1 MFKIGVNGFGT
12 IGRRVANAIQK
23 QHDMK
28 LVGISDVSPSWKS
41 RYALMSVPVFVS
53 IREYG
58 KDEANQFENAKKL
71 FADSNIKPTGTI
83 LDLTEETEVIID
95 ATPSDIGRRN
105 KEQVYSRKKDL
116 HAIFEGGEKA
126 SIAPVT
132 FNANI
137 TYKDAVGKQFIR
149 VPSCNTTGMLRYLN
163 SVQEVSTVKNVVI
176 NLIRRGA
183 DPGEPETG
191 PINDYVPTKIPSH
204 HADDVIAADKR
215 LEGKLITYGVTVPVT
230 LMHMHNIL
238 AIGNFPSRN
247 NILESFFNNQRIVVL
262 GGEKDAP
269 TAGQIMDA
277 NDRRDLYQIVVLAN
291 TVYVHND
298 MLLFSA
304 YVHQEA
310 DIIPE
315 NIDAIRASLGESDP
329 YDSIIK
335 TNESLDLKKT
345 KKRLEELFPVFK

>member
-12 IGRRVANAIQK
+12 IGRRVAIAVQK
-23 QHDMK
+23 QKDMK
-28 LVGISDVSPSWKS
+28 LLGISDVSPSWKL
-41 RYALMSVPVFVS
+41 RYAVMNVPLYVS
-53 IREYG
+53 LREYG
-58 KDEANQFENAKKL
+58 KDEANQFETTKKM
-71 FADSNIKPTGTI
+71 FTNSKIKPAGKI
-83 LDLTEETEVIID
+83 FDLVEETELIID
-95 ATPSDIGRRN
+95 ATPSDIGRKN

-126 SIAPVT
+126 SIAKVT

-137 TYKDAVGKQFIR
+137 NFKDAVGEQFIR

-163 SVQEVSTVKNVVI
+163 SVQEVSTIKNVII

-183 DPGEPETG
+183 DPSEPDAG

-215 LEGKLITYGVTVPVT
+215 LTGKLITYGVTVPVT

-238 AIGNFPSRN
+238 VIGNFPSRDK
-247 NILESFFNNQRIVVL
+247 ILGAFFDNPRIVVL
-262 GGEKDAP
+262 GGEKDTP
-269 TAGQIMDA
+269 TAAQIMDA
-277 NDRRDLYQIVVLAN
+277 NDRRDLFQIAVLEK
-291 TVYVHND
+291 TVHIHGD
-298 MLLFSA
+298 ILLFSA
-304 YVHQEA
+304 YIHQEA
-310 DIIPE
+310 DVVPE

-345 KKRLEELFPVFK
+345 KKRLEDIFPVY

>member
-12 IGRRVANAIQK
+12 IGRRVAIAVQK
-23 QHDMK
+23 QKDMK
-28 LVGISDVSPSWKS
+28 LLGISDVSPSWKS
-41 RYALMSVPVFVS
+41 RYAVMNVPLYVS
-53 IREYG
+53 LREYG
-58 KDEANQFENAKKL
+58 KDEANQFETSKKM
-71 FADSNIKPTGTI
+71 FTDSKIKPSGTI
-83 LDLTEETEVIID
+83 FDLAEETELIID
-95 ATPSDIGRRN
+95 STPSDVGRKN

-126 SIAPVT
+126 SIAKVT

-137 TYKDAVGKQFIR
+137 NFKDAVGEQFIR

-163 SVQEVSTVKNVVI
+163 SVQEVSTIKNVII

-183 DPGEPETG
+183 DPGEPDVG

-204 HADDVIAADKR
+204 HADDVITADKR

-238 AIGNFPSRN
+238 VIGNFPSRDK
-247 NILESFFNNQRIVVL
+247 ILDAFFDNPRIVVL
-262 GGEKDAP
+262 GGEKDTP
-269 TAGQIMDA
+269 TAAQVMDA
-277 NDRRDLYQIVVLAN
+277 NDRRDLFQIVVLEK
-291 TVYVHND
+291 TVHVHND
-298 MLLFSA
+298 ILLFSA

-310 DIIPE
+310 DVVPE
-315 NIDAIRASLGESDP
+315 NVDAIRASLGESDS

-345 KKRLEELFPVFK
+345 KKRLEDIFPVY